1 MYICTRFGEIMKDI
15 PDYVLL
21 HRIAYRYYIEGCS
34 QQLISRQEN
43 ISRPH
48 VSRLLSRA
56 RQLGIVKIKV
66 DFPQSLEFQNLSE
79 QLERLLDLQ
88 EVILVAVPDEYKNI
102 PVKVSEMI
110 GEVAGQRISGL
121 LGNAKNI
128 GVGWGCTIY
137 HTALKLPKIN
147 ADGART
153 FIPLVGISD
162 ESNKYFQSNVI
173 VDRFA
178 EKFSAQSFYTSV
190 PVFNQSDFHK
200 QPVEKNRY
208 DRLMSHWE
216 NLDAVVI
223 GLGPK
228 YTEGEFLI
236 SEASEE
242 YKQLIA
248 TSDVVG
254 DILARFFYEDGT
266 VLDSSAYYEQIS
278 LPLERLK
285 AIPTVI
291 CLAGGEAKVP
301 GLIAAARQ
309 GYFKTLLTDQY
320 TARSMIYQIQCQ

>member
-1 MYICTRFGEIMKDI
+1 MYKCTCFGVRMKDN

-48 VSRLLSRA
+48 VSRLLSKA

-79 QLERLLDLQ
+79 QLETLLNLQ
-88 EVILVAVPDEYKNI
+88 EVVLVAVPDEYKNV

-110 GEVAGQRISGL
+110 GELAGQRMLEL
-121 LGNAKNI
+121 LGSAKNI
-128 GVGWGCTIY
+128 GIGWGCTIY
-137 HTALKLPKIN
+137 HTALKLPKVN
-147 ADGART
+147 ANGVRT

-162 ESNKYFQSNVI
+162 ESNQYFQSNVI

-178 EKFSAQSFYTSV
+178 EKFNAQSFYTSV
-190 PVFNQSDFHK
+190 PVFSQSNLHK
-200 QPVEKNRY
+200 QPIEKNRY
-208 DRLMSHWE
+208 DRLVSHWE

-228 YTEGEFLI
+228 YAEGEFLI

-309 GYFKTLLTDQY
+309 GYIKTLVTDQH
-320 TARSMIYQIQCQ
+320 TARAMIFQLQCQ